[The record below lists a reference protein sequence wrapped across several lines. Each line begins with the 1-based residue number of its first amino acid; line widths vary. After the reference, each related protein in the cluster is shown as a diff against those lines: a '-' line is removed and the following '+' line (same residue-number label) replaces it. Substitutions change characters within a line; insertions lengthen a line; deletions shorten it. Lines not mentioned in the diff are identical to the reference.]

1 MLDRTELIL
10 SQRKI
15 PALSN
20 PARLSLV
27 SRPTTTIDKSH
38 LSFSLPLPLSF
49 SPIFSP
55 FIPPSLR
62 ILLILSVC
70 LSLSLPLFEY
80 TSVRR
85 GKCRERL
92 SPVEDPSSRGRVSSG
107 QSRIFEQQSS
117 AARRQRRVS
126 SLRVHAWTEHTV
138 AVWFSNHRSM
148 IRSSGF
154 TLGAYSRFEILARAL
169 LLPRSLAS
177 RRSALVDLQQ
187 QQRRRRRRRRGVCA
201 LGPARSTCGYIWR
214 GVPRKNSSSPGTKLG
229 GGRKMEAPG

>member
-20 PARLSLV
+20 PARLSLSYLV
-27 SRPTTTIDKSH
+27 PRRQSIKVTS
-38 LSFSLPLPLSF
+38 LSLSLFPYPSLRYSLPLSRHLSGSCLF
-49 SPIFSP
+49 SP
-55 FIPPSLR
+55 
-62 ILLILSVC
+62 SVY
-70 LSLSLPLFEY
+70 LSLPLFEY